1 MHSTTSKQTE
11 RAKALRR
18 KHTDAEI
25 LLWAALRKL
34 RAQNLKFRRQQ
45 PIGQYIVDF
54 VCFNK
59 QLIIEVDGSQHDV
72 ESAFNTSDQKR
83 ESWLE
88 SQGFHILRFW
98 NNDVLMNMDGV
109 ISKILD
115 DIPIISPSPDLPHR
129 GGGKI

>member
-1 MHSTTSKQTE
+1 MHSTTSRQID

-18 KHTDAEI
+18 KHTNAEI

-34 RAQNLKFRRQQ
+34 RTQGLKFRRQQ

-59 QLIIEVDGSQHDV
+59 HLIIEVDGSQHDV
-72 ESAFNTSDQKR
+72 ESVFNTSDQKR
-83 ESWLE
+83 SIWLE

-115 DIPIISPSPDLPHR
+115 DVSNLSPSPDLPHR